1 MDPLQATAQAA
12 ARSGL
17 AHAPCLAMGSALVVD
32 CKAPMCRCISPCEA
46 EDEIPILTRAEE
58 EVYWQLRYTER
69 RGTRRI
75 ADGCKMPISVKETYR
90 LLRRL
95 QEYGLA
101 KQIGCSLWVKIS

>member
-1 MDPLQATAQAA
+1 M
-12 ARSGL
+12 
-17 AHAPCLAMGSALVVD
+17 VK

-75 ADGCKMPISVKETYR
+75 ADRCKMPISVKQTYR
-90 LLRRL
+90 LLRKL
-95 QEYGLA
+95 QDYGLA
-101 KQIGCSLWVKIS
+101 KQIGCSLWIKIS